1 MDTQTTQKVTDVCD
15 LMAAKTST
23 PAMTALASRVRRS
36 LTQEHKPTMALV
48 SFNMNHAERFE
59 IVKNYIGAALPSEL
73 ASRVEG
79 EPACIFLDYSPA
91 PTLLSDGAADGI
103 LVYGLPA
110 PALQSHRIA
119 ICDEIKAKEKWL
131 TLAGEIDIACLLVN
145 ATMAMNQVE
154 RGWLSDCAQPLFWQ
168 NEPIIAIMGMSLL
181 NNEEDAQ
188 AVTSVVNAALRRLQ
202 ISTKVFDQPQDAM
215 TCMADFLNSEP
226 IQESRQRRV
235 AKNGLTAMS
244 EMAQAFMK
252 DAVVDGGA
260 IEAAVS
266 QLEKQRKSL
275 EMAGQLAS
283 ESILHNELN
292 RLKVMAVETIR
303 DYGQQIANNVKTQ
316 VETYPLEEL
325 ANVDETVNRYVTES
339 WDSFLIS
346 MSATTENELGKV
358 SARLTEQM
366 EQDAGELIAHL
377 DEPARRAVYSAIT
390 FNAAAGNAPVPVR
403 APAEYS
409 GINVTEMTDQL
420 RRETRNM
427 MLLSI
432 PILFVNP
439 LLAVGNVV
447 ASKFIGKFRTDSEL
461 KTARA
466 DMAAQIDTMCVEN
479 TEAIVRYAEAGF
491 DRQAQEGTQNIK
503 AAYAGLIQRLE
514 NNLNRLKSEQSQKA
528 ASWDALQAQVNT
540 VIPELLNQ
548 I

>member
-15 LMAAKTST
+15 LMAAKTQT
-23 PAMTALASRVRRS
+23 ADMTALASRVHRA

-48 SFNMNHAERFE
+48 SFNMSHAERFE
-59 IVKNYIGAALPSEL
+59 IVKSYIGAAIPSAL
-73 ASRVEG
+73 AAKVEG

-91 PTLLSDGAADGI
+91 PTLLSNGASDGI
-103 LVYGLPA
+103 LVYGLPNQ
-110 PALQSHRIA
+110 ALQAHRIA

-154 RGWLSDCAQPLFWQ
+154 RNWLKDCAQPLFWE
-168 NEPIIAIMGMSLL
+168 NEPVVAMTGLSLL

-188 AVTSVVNAALRRLQ
+188 AVSDVVNSVLRRLQ
-202 ISTKVFDQPQDAM
+202 MSTKVFDQPQDAM
-215 TCMADFLNSEP
+215 ACMADFLNKEP
-226 IQESRQRRV
+226 VQESRQRRV

-339 WDSFLIS
+339 WDSFLIT

-390 FNAAAGNAPVPVR
+390 FNAAASNAPVPVR

-466 DMAAQIDTMCVEN
+466 DMAAQIDTMCLEN

-514 NNLNRLKSEQSQKA
+514 NDLNRLKNEQGQKA
-528 ASWDALQAQVNT
+528 ASWDTLQQQVNT
-540 VIPELLNQ
+540 VIPELLNSL
-548 I
+548 

>member
-15 LMAAKTST
+15 LMAAKTQS
-23 PAMTALASRVRRS
+23 ADMTALASRVRRS
-36 LTQEHKPTMALV
+36 LTQEHKPSMALV

-59 IVKNYIGAALPSEL
+59 IVKNYIGAVLPSEL
-73 ASRVEG
+73 AARVEG

-119 ICDEIKAKEKWL
+119 ICDEIKAKDKWL
-131 TLAGEIDIACLLVN
+131 VLAGEIDIACLLVN

-154 RGWLSDCAQPLFWQ
+154 RGWLKDCAQPLFWQ
-168 NEPIIAIMGMSLL
+168 NEPIVAVMGMSLL

-202 ISTKVFDQPQDAM
+202 ISTKVFDRPQDAM
-215 TCMADFLNSEP
+215 ACMADFLNSEP
-226 IQESRQRRV
+226 IQESRQLRV
-235 AKNGLTAMS
+235 AKNGLTAMR

-266 QLEKQRKSL
+266 QLEKQCKSL

-283 ESILHNELN
+283 ESILQNELN

-339 WDSFLIS
+339 WDSFLIT
-346 MSATTENELGKV
+346 MSATTESELSKV

-390 FNAAAGNAPVPVR
+390 FNAASGNAPVPVR

-479 TEAIVRYAEAGF
+479 TEAIVRYAETGF
-491 DRQAQEGTQNIK
+491 DQQVRDGSQNIK

-514 NNLNRLKSEQSQKA
+514 NELNRLKSEQSQKA
-528 ASWDALQAQVNT
+528 VSWDTLQAQVNT
-540 VIPELLNQ
+540 VIPELLNTL
-548 I
+548 